1 VSPTLRAWKNPENES
16 QEWKKEKNKLRKLML
31 LVGVALVALMLAAA
45 PAMAADRNGGDPVRG
60 NTVTFGPNAFR
71 NADIHNVGC
80 FSAGVGCNNLRNS
93 FNDGAGFRTGGLCV
107 NCDGFG
113 FFPSNSGVCVNCDA
127 FPFVSG
133 VNTTWC
139 NFDGDW
145 DWDDLCANRFIVR
158 NDDGFDADGFWD
170 GNNVV
175 FVRP

>member
-1 VSPTLRAWKNPENES
+1 
-16 QEWKKEKNKLRKLML
+16 ML
-31 LVGVALVALMLAAA
+31 LVEVALVALMLAAA
-45 PAMAADRNGGDPVRG
+45 PAMAADRHDPVRG

-80 FSAGVGCNNLRNS
+80 FSAGVGCNNINNS
-93 FNDGAGFRTGGLCV
+93 FNNGARFGTSGLCV

-113 FFPSNSGVCVNCDA
+113 FFPTNSGVCVNCNA
-127 FPFVSG
+127 FPFVSSG
-133 VNTTWC
+133 NFVPVGTTWC

-145 DWDDLCANRFIVR
+145 DWDDLCANRFAVL
-158 NDDGFDADGFWD
+158 NDGDFDVDDFWD